1 MVEIAATPEMA
12 AKIYARMASN
22 LEVVRRRLGAPLTL
36 ADKVLLQAILDA
48 PETQELARGHS
59 QLALRSPTVW
69 CFRTCWARVRC
80 CSSCRLGATAW
91 RWPPPS
97 TATT

>member
-36 ADKVLLQAILDA
+36 ADKVLLGLRDA
-48 PETQELARGHS
+48 RSRGCPP
-59 QLALRSPTVW
+59 AW
-69 CFRTCWARVRC
+69 C
-80 CSSCRLGATAW
+80 
-91 RWPPPS
+91 
-97 TATT
+97 